1 MKNVGFIGVGV
12 MGRNM
17 ARNVR
22 KKGYNV
28 VIYDLN
34 KTVVEEM
41 RGEGFG
47 VAASPKEAAAG
58 ADIIITML
66 PSSPHVASVALGE
79 NGIIEGIRP
88 GTIYVDMS
96 TIDPTT
102 TVEVAQKIEAAGA
115 FMLDSPVVKGV
126 SSAIDGT
133 LTLYIGGDEAVLE
146 RARPVLECMGTT
158 LLHMGKIGAGEV
170 TKLAN
175 NMCLATIVGATS
187 EVFVFSAKLG
197 VDADKLFKALESGSA
212 ASRALTTHV
221 KALGLNRKFDAL
233 TFPAAFMMKDLGLG
247 MKTAKDNNFPL
258 FYPTLTNMLFTML
271 DASGRGKSNYS
282 EIIRLFEDYIHAEA
296 VSKDKA

>member
-1 MKNVGFIGVGV
+1 
-12 MGRNM
+12 MGKHM
-17 ARNVR
+17 ARNVK

-28 VIYDLN
+28 VIHDLN
-34 KTVVEEM
+34 TTVVEEL

-47 VAASPKEAAAG
+47 VAATPKEVAAG

-66 PSSPHVASVALGE
+66 PSSPHVMAVALGE
-79 NGIIEGIRP
+79 NGIIDGIRP
-88 GTIYVDMS
+88 GAIYVDMS

-102 TVEVAQKIEAAGA
+102 TVEVAGKIEAKGA

-133 LTLYIGGDEAVLE
+133 LSLYIGGDAAVLE
-146 RARPVLECMGTT
+146 KARPVLECMGTT
-158 LLHMGKIGAGEV
+158 LLHMGKIGTGEV

-187 EVFVFSAKLG
+187 EVLVFGAKFG
-197 VDADKLFKALESGSA
+197 VDADQLFEALNAGSA
-212 ASRALTTHV
+212 ASRALVTHV

-247 MKTAKDNNFPL
+247 IKTAKDNNFPL
-258 FYPTLTNMLFTML
+258 FYPTLTNTLFTML
-271 DASGRGKSNYS
+271 DTTGRGKSNYS
-282 EIIRLFEDYIHAEA
+282 EIIRIFEDYIHAEA